1 VGNGAWLALGASLD
15 RAATTVAQALGV
27 TPAVYLAGGD
37 ADALAGWLETKVE
50 IRADLVLEGLA
61 LFAAEV
67 PREGR

>member
-1 VGNGAWLALGASLD
+1 
-15 RAATTVAQALGV
+15 
-27 TPAVYLAGGD
+27 VYLAGGD

-67 PREGR
+67 HSEGR